1 MGIDFVVGTQT
12 KIELVS
18 ANHGTVR
25 VPLAQTFDYTPAFD
39 EKRIFEFDSPEAVAI
54 VTNFN
59 GVEVR
64 FDHFDSDS
72 KLVDAMVNDLDPAAT
87 ATVAD
92 PSQYK
97 DLYIFVNVRKKS
109 DNKIFQSVLCK
120 GVRLTGAAVAEPVRD
135 EATIARSGIAIN
147 VLRLKGVALEY
158 TRAMRAL
165 STGFAQGVANSR
177 EDSVAVAAPGTGP
190 ATAYTWDVT
199 NTPQVVS
206 ASDSDLDGKALI
218 CVLKNGSEYTGA
230 TLTGS
235 TISVPAADFGAND
248 VFEAF
253 TTYIEA

>member
-1 MGIDFVVGTQT
+1 MSIEFVVGTQT

-18 ANHGTVR
+18 ANHGAVR

-72 KLVDAMVNDLDPAAT
+72 KLVDAVVNDLDPNAT
-87 ATVAD
+87 ATVDD

-97 DLYIFVNVRKKS
+97 DLCIVVNVRKKS
-109 DNKIFQSVLCK
+109 DNSIFQSVLCK

-135 EATIARSGIAIN
+135 EATISRSGVAVN

-158 TRAMRAL
+158 TRALRAS
-165 STGFAQGVANSR
+165 STAFPQNVANSR
-177 EDSVAVAAPGTGP
+177 ADKVAAIDTGDDYYEW
-190 ATAYTWDVT
+190 TVD
-199 NTPQVVS
+199 NTPQTVS
-206 ASDSDLDGKALI
+206 AAKSALDGQSLI
-218 CVLKNGSEYTGA
+218 YVLKNGAEYIGA
-230 TLTGS
+230 IVTGS
-235 TISVPAADFGAND
+235 KVQVPKADFGAND

-253 TTYIEA
+253 TAYLG

>member
-1 MGIDFVVGTQT
+1 MSIDFVVGTHT

-18 ANHGTVR
+18 ANHGAVR

-39 EKRIFEFDSPEAVAI
+39 EKRIFEFDNPEAVAI

-72 KLVDAMVNDLDPAAT
+72 KLVDAMVNDLDPNAT
-87 ATVAD
+87 ATLDD
-92 PSQYK
+92 PAQYK
-97 DLYIFVNVRKKS
+97 DLCIVVNVRKKS
-109 DNKIFQSVLCK
+109 DNTIFQSVLCK

-135 EATIARSGIAIN
+135 EATISRSGVAVN

-158 TRAMRAL
+158 TRALR
-165 STGFAQGVANSR
+165 TGSSAFAQGVANSR
-177 EDSVAVAAPGTGP
+177 ADVEAEPNAVSGP
-190 ATAYTWDVT
+190 VTAYQWDVT
-199 NTPQVVS
+199 NTPQTVS
-206 ASDSDLDGKALI
+206 AGGDLDGKALI
-218 CVLKNGSEYTGA
+218 YVLKNGSEYVGA
-230 TLTGS
+230 TLVGS

-253 TTYIEA
+253 TSYKEV

>member
-1 MGIDFVVGTQT
+1 MGIEFVTGTQT

-18 ANHGTVR
+18 ANHGAVR

-87 ATVAD
+87 ATVDD
-92 PSQYK
+92 PSRYK
-97 DLYIFVNVRKKS
+97 DLCIVVNVRKKS
-109 DNKIFQSVLCK
+109 DNTIFQSVLCK
-120 GVRLTGAAVAEPVRD
+120 GVRLTGAAVSEPVRD
-135 EATIARSGIAIN
+135 EATISRSGVAIN

-158 TRAMRAL
+158 TRALRAS
-165 STGFAQGVANSR
+165 STAFAQATANSR
-177 EDSVAVAAPGTGP
+177 EDVEAKESASTGP
-190 ATAYTWDVT
+190 TLTYEWEVT
-199 NTPQVVS
+199 NAPQVVS
-206 ASDSDLDGKALI
+206 ASDADLDGKALI
-218 CVLKNGSEYTGA
+218 YVLKNGSEYTGA

-235 TISVPAADFGAND
+235 KITVPVADFGADD

-253 TTYIEA
+253 TAYVEA